1 MKYVISWHERPQ
13 GSAIEYENAQKRI
26 LGVFSHW
33 RAPEELAI
41 RQFLVRVGDYG
52 GYLLVE
58 ADKPAAIH
66 KLTSSF
72 PALAFRV
79 ETALDIKDAVGVEL
93 EAIAWRDS
101 VKVQ

>member
-1 MKYVISWHERPQ
+1 MKYMISWRERPQ

-26 LGVFSHW
+26 LGVFRHW
-33 RAPEELAI
+33 RAPDNLTI

-52 GYLLVE
+52 GYMLVE
-58 ADKPAAIH
+58 TDEPAAIH

-72 PALAFRV
+72 PALAFRA
-79 ETALDIKDAVGVEL
+79 ETVLDINDAVGVEL

-101 VKVQ
+101 VEAG